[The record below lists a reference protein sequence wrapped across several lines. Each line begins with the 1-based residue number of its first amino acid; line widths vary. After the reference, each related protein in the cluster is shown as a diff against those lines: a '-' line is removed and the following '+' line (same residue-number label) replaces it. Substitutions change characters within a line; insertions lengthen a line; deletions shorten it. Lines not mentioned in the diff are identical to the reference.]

1 MSLPGFTIVIPC
13 YNEEGGILDTISSM
27 GEVLPDHT
35 SYELIVVNDGSSDG
49 SGELLAQAEEETP
62 NLRVVNHPKNR
73 GYGAS
78 LKTGVRTASTNTIV
92 ITDADMTYPNER
104 IPELLETARST
115 GCEMV
120 VGSRTS
126 GKVHIPLI
134 RRPAKW
140 FITRLA
146 SYLSGQDIPDLNS
159 GLRVFQRGALEE
171 FIGILPDGF
180 SFTTTITLA
189 LLTNARRVE
198 YVPIDYRQ
206 RTGSSK
212 IRPIRDTLMFIQLII
227 RMVLYFNPMRVFLPV
242 SLLLFLASLGS
253 LVYRVI
259 HGSGLASF
267 SVILF
272 VGGIQVLTTGM
283 IADLIDRRLILA
295 NRMNGKTTQEQHDA

>member
-1 MSLPGFTIVIPC
+1 MSAPEYSIIIPC
-13 YNEEGGILDTISSM
+13 YNEEGGILDTIRSM
-27 GEVLPDHT
+27 REVLPDLA

-49 SGELLAQAEEETP
+49 SAEQLGVAEEETP
-62 NLRVVNHPKNR
+62 NLRVINHPQNK

-78 LKTGVRTASTNTIV
+78 LKTGVRAATTDTSV
-92 ITDADMTYPNER
+92 STDADMTYPNEE
-104 IPELLETARST
+104 IPRLQETARET
-115 GCEMV
+115 GCQMV

-126 GKVHIPLI
+126 DKVHIPLI

-146 SYLSGQDIPDLNS
+146 SYLSGQEIPDLNS
-159 GLRVFQRGALEE
+159 GLRVFQRPALEE

-189 LLTNARRVE
+189 LLTNDRQVE
-198 YVPIDYRQ
+198 YVPIEYRQ

-212 IRPIRDTLMFIQLII
+212 IRPIRDTLKFVQLII
-227 RMVLYFNPMRVFLPV
+227 RMVLYFEPLRVFLPV
-242 SLLLFLASLGS
+242 SLLLFFASFAAL
-253 LVYRVI
+253 LYRVI

-283 IADLIDRRLILA
+283 IADLIDRRLKLA
-295 NRMNGKTTQEQHDA
+295 NRTNGRATQEQHDA